1 MKKFLIAA
9 VSLILLYLLLD
20 TAYYRWG
27 FYINIG
33 GGQENSTFTT
43 VKGKEIYADTG
54 AGMEPFEIKGVDLGA
69 GIPGHFATEYG
80 IDKETYLRWFGMI
93 QDMGANTI
101 RVYTILSPEFYE
113 AVYEY
118 NKDNSN
124 PLYVLHGVWV
134 NDYVQNSHVDAYDD
148 SFFDTFKKDCRTLVD
163 ILHGNKKLNLGYST
177 SSASGSFTKDISQW
191 VLGYILGV
199 EWEDVTVE
207 YTNHMKEQRD
217 SYEGKYMYTTDD
229 ASPFEAMLAQIGDSI
244 ISYESDRYHEQR
256 LVAFS
261 NWPTTD
267 PFDYP
272 EVINKVFMKCAKVD
286 VEHIKTT
293 DEFISG
299 QFASY
304 HIYSYYPDYLSH
316 YDTWKTDLS
325 FAQDYRLENGEYNT
339 YGVYLEMINR
349 HHTIP
354 VVISEFGVPASRGRA
369 QLDFNTARSQGYMS
383 EQEQGEAIVQSY
395 QDIKKAGCA
404 GAVIFT
410 WQDEWFKRTWNTMA
424 NVDLSYTAYWSDF
437 QTNEQFFGLLAFD
450 PGKEKSVCY
459 VDGDVNEWEKQ
470 DIVCENK
477 GYQLSMKYDEK
488 FVYFR
493 VYREGMDF
501 ANEKLYIP
509 VDVTPKSGSYY
520 ADGEEVKFERPADF
534 LIILNGQDDSRM
546 LVQKRYNAFSVVY
559 GEVFREGNPYQDPPD
574 RDSPKFEK
582 IYLALQIRNT
592 RYEDLSVS
600 KILLEKFETGRLTYG
615 NGNPESEDYSS
626 ISDFIAKG
634 DNIEIRIPWQ
644 LLNFSNPAKM
654 QVHDDYFENYGIE
667 NLDIS
672 ELYAGIGSEA
682 DKDTR
687 IPMGKLPLKGWGKYP
702 TYHERLKQSYYA
714 VQEMWTGESTA
725 QAQ

>member
-27 FYINIG
+27 FYIDLDKENETTTFATVDGKNIL
-33 GGQENSTFTT
+33 
-43 VKGKEIYADTG
+43 VDTG
-54 AGMEPFEIKGVDLGA
+54 KGMKPYEIKGIDLGA
-69 GIPGHFATEYG
+69 GIPGHFATEYE
-80 IDKETYLRWFGMI
+80 IDKATYIRWFGMI

-101 RVYTILSPEFYE
+101 RVYTILSPDFYE

-118 NKDNSN
+118 NTDNEK
-124 PLYVLHGVWV
+124 PLYILHGVWV
-134 NDYVQNSHVDAYDD
+134 NDYIQNSHVDAYDD

-177 SSASGSFTKDISQW
+177 SSASGTFTKDISQW

-207 YTNHMKEQRD
+207 YTNHMKEEWN
-217 SYEGKYMYTTDD
+217 SFEGKYMYTTDD
-229 ASPFEAMLAQIGDSI
+229 ATPFEAMLAQVGDFM

-256 LVAFS
+256 LIAFS

-272 EVINKVFMKCAKVD
+272 EVIDRVFMKCAKID
-286 VEHIKTT
+286 VEHIRSTGKYLA
-293 DEFISG
+293 G

-316 YDTWKTDLS
+316 YDEWITELPYAK
-325 FAQDYRLENGEYNT
+325 DYKLENGKYNT
-339 YGVYLEMINR
+339 YGIYLEMINR
-349 HHTIP
+349 HHDMP
-354 VVISEFGVPASRGRA
+354 VVISEFGVPTSRGRA
-369 QLDFNTARSQGYMS
+369 QSDVNTERSQGYMS
-383 EQEQGEAIVQSY
+383 EEEQGEALVQSY
-395 QDIKKAGCA
+395 RDIKKAGCA
-404 GAVIFT
+404 GAVIFS

-437 QTNEQFFGLLAFD
+437 QTNEQFFGLLTFD
-450 PGKEKSVCY
+450 PGKEKSICY
-459 VDGDVNEWEKQ
+459 VDGDVAEWKK
-470 DIVCENK
+470 ENVISK
-477 GYQLSMKYDEK
+477 NGEYELSMMYDEK
-488 FVYFR
+488 FLYFR
-493 VYREGMDF
+493 IYKEGLDF
-501 ANEKLYIP
+501 ENKKLYIP

-520 ADGEEVKFERPADF
+520 ADREDVKFERPTDF
-534 LIILNGQDDSRM
+534 LIVSNGKNNSKVF
-546 LVQKRYNAFSVVY
+546 VQKRYDAFTAVY
-559 GEVFREGNPYQDPPD
+559 GEIFQRDNPYQHPPD
-574 RDSPKFEK
+574 SDSPEFTE
-582 IYLALQIRNT
+582 IYLALQVQIT
-592 RYEDLSVS
+592 AKDL
-600 KILLEKFETGRLTYG
+600 LNLNAQLEKFETGRLTYG